1 MPRCPHRVA
10 RGGRDAPGTGPSPVR
25 SGGEAAIVRFPAL
38 PPGIPAEGT
47 RTKLRRRRRGP
58 GRQHA
63 STRPQTP
70 CSCRRAPSPGE
81 LRSARPPRPSSRP
94 RAQRRSPASRRRP
107 PRGEQVPHGRA
118 RAARG
123 QVRRARAGGP
133 ARRASTARASRCRE
147 PRGRAKDRA
156 ASRCLAVLASVGSD
170 SREGLRPGARS
181 VVDHEGIRSPTA
193 PLRERRE
200 THEAP
205 RAPTLWLRATK
216 SRPDTS
222 VRLGL
227 PGKRWGTRGSACE
240 TPVPFRYGA
249 K

>member
-1 MPRCPHRVA
+1 MPA
-10 RGGRDAPGTGPSPVR
+10 
-25 SGGEAAIVRFPAL
+25 
-38 PPGIPAEGT
+38 PGIPADRT
-47 RTKLRRRRRGP
+47 RTKLRHGRRGP

-170 SREGLRPGARS
+170 SREGLRPGARL
-181 VVDHEGIRSPTA
+181 VVDHEGIPMVPPRHPSESVGKPTK
-193 PLRERRE
+193 PRELRPCGSEPQSRG
-200 THEAP
+200 
-205 RAPTLWLRATK
+205 PTLAFASASPESDRGPEVPPAKPLFRA
-216 SRPDTS
+216 
-222 VRLGL
+222 
-227 PGKRWGTRGSACE
+227 
-240 TPVPFRYGA
+240 RYGA